1 MVGAQHIEVRIAASE
16 RDMQGAF
23 AVRREV
29 FIVEQGVPEEL
40 ERDEADDSAVH
51 VVASAGSAAIGTA
64 RLTQD
69 GEARIGRVAV
79 LPAWRRR
86 GIAGLLL
93 AALEAEA
100 QRLGMAETSLHAQ
113 TYVQALRATR
123 LCGHGSWIRGG
134 GHRPRA
140 DVEAA
145 RLGIL

>member
-1 MVGAQHIEVRIAASE
+1 MAGE
-16 RDMQGAF
+16 RDIVVRVASGEDDVAGAF

-29 FIVEQGVPEEL
+29 FIVEQGVPPEL

-51 VVASAGSAAIGTA
+51 VVARDGAAVVGTA
-64 RLTQD
+64 RLTRD

-100 QRLGMAETSLHAQ
+100 RRLGIAEVGLHSQ
-113 TYVQALRATR
+113 TYVQALYER
-123 LCGHGSWIRGG
+123 HGYAVTGPG
-134 GHRPRA
+134 F
-140 DVEAA
+140 VEAGIDHVPMVK
-145 RLGIL
+145 RLD

>member
-1 MVGAQHIEVRIAASE
+1 MVGEQHIEVRIAANE

-64 RLTQD
+64 RL
-69 GEARIGRVAV
+69 
-79 LPAWRRR
+79 
-86 GIAGLLL
+86 
-93 AALEAEA
+93 EAEA

-113 TYVQALRATR
+113 TYVQALYER
-123 LCGHGSWIRGG
+123 HGYAVTGPG
-134 GHRPRA
+134 F
-140 DVEAA
+140 VEAGIDHVPMSK
-145 RLGIL
+145 RLG